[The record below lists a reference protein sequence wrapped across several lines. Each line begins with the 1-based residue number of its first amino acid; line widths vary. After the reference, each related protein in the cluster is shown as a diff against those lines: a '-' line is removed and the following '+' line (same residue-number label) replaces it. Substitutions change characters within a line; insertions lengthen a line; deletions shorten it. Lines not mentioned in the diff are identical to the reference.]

1 MLVPAV
7 NPLPSLRDLPVHLL
21 GIRGRGMEPLAL
33 AARSVGA
40 DVDGCDGMPGT
51 SGDRLSRA
59 GIDVVDHHD
68 AGHVAGRRLV
78 VTTFARPSLAEVGA
92 AAASGTLHHR
102 TDLLNAVTTGRV
114 TTAVTGT
121 HGKGTVAAF
130 IGAALVALDLDPM
143 VVLGVSARPFDGP
156 FRSGGGPAVVEADD
170 ADGTIARIRAD
181 VSVVTNSWS
190 DHPML
195 GRSRREV
202 LDAIAQ
208 HVARVPLD
216 GRVVLGRAKNL
227 EPVAAVARAPVWR
240 LGRDF
245 DVETVSISPRGR
257 VVRFLGPNGVVTD
270 AELRIHGG
278 CVADNAAL
286 AFAVLRNAGV
296 ADADAADALGAL
308 DGLERRVAFVG
319 EIAGVRVFD
328 DYGKHPEAMLA
339 SLDALRALRPRRLH
353 VVYEPNL
360 HADVLRWRRRWAAVL
375 GTADSIVV
383 LPVNYTA
390 PLPVTRRAPN
400 DWPLRAGLAAELA
413 EERDD

>member
-1 MLVPAV
+1 
-7 NPLPSLRDLPVHLL
+7 
-21 GIRGRGMEPLAL
+21 
-33 AARSVGA
+33 
-40 DVDGCDGMPGT
+40 
-51 SGDRLSRA
+51 
-59 GIDVVDHHD
+59 
-68 AGHVAGRRLV
+68 
-78 VTTFARPSLAEVGA
+78 
-92 AAASGTLHHR
+92 
-102 TDLLNAVTTGRV
+102 
-114 TTAVTGT
+114 
-121 HGKGTVAAF
+121 
-130 IGAALVALDLDPM
+130 
-143 VVLGVSARPFDGP
+143 
-156 FRSGGGPAVVEADD
+156 
-170 ADGTIARIRAD
+170 
-181 VSVVTNSWS
+181 
-190 DHPML
+190 
-195 GRSRREV
+195 
-202 LDAIAQ
+202 
-208 HVARVPLD
+208 
-216 GRVVLGRAKNL
+216 
-227 EPVAAVARAPVWR
+227 
-240 LGRDF
+240 
-245 DVETVSISPRGR
+245 

-375 GTADSIVV
+375 GTADSVVV

-413 EERDD
+413 EERDDAARLVAQRCRPGDIVVTEGVRSDVADIAATILDLLRAA